1 MAGKKKSKVN
11 LPQREKRAA
20 FVPSTVDE
28 EARTIQIVWT
38 TGAEGERCEWDG
50 EIYLESLRVDDASVR
65 LDRLKNGAAVLDAHQ
80 SFELRNQIGVVEDAW
95 IENGE
100 GHATVRISSRP
111 ELDGLWNDIKS
122 GIIRNISVGYV
133 VYRYERL
140 VGENGEPDRLVAI
153 DWEPQEI
160 SFVPVPFDAGAQV
173 RGGVKPRTFT
183 ADVITRYKGNPDM
196 PRSIKQIRTALT
208 AARAAL
214 KKAREVEDEA
224 KINEAQL
231 QLEEIE
237 AELEAALDT
246 LDEGTGDGM
255 DGEDGDGMPNA
266 PPAGD
271 ETRGDE
277 EDESMQRGMKAERS
291 RIQQLRSMGERFKL
305 ENSVVDSMIT
315 RGVTVQAANLIALN
329 HLAERQANINPQA
342 GTVVANQTVDKMRSA
357 MQSAIL
363 HRAAPGKHKLEGDAQ
378 NYRGMNM
385 LDMARRSIEQ
395 AGGRT
400 EGMSR
405 HDIAKLSLNIGG
417 IHVQR
422 AAGMHSTSDFPLIL
436 GNTINRSL
444 RAAYEEVQQTWLPL
458 GRQANFADFRER
470 VSVALGEASRLEKV
484 KEGGEYKYGSLPEV
498 GSKIRAEKWGKIIAL
513 TWEAIINDDLNA
525 FDKIPTA
532 LANSARQ
539 TESDVIWDLFLK
551 DVKYSDNQNIFS
563 SQHANV
569 AGTAGPINVQT
580 LQAAR
585 TAMRTQKGLDG
596 KTFINVTP
604 RYLVVGP
611 SQELAA
617 YQYTS
622 TLYTPVN
629 NATINPVYNS
639 QLIVIVEPRITDDR
653 WYLVGDG
660 AETFEYGYLDGE
672 GGLVTDT
679 REGFEV
685 DGLEVKARLVFGAG
699 WVDYRS
705 VYRNAGAAA

>member
-65 LDRLKNGAAVLDAHQ
+65 LGRLKNGAAVLDAHQ

-140 VGENGEPDRLVAI
+140 IGENGEPDRLVAI

-183 ADVITRYKGNPDM
+183 ADVINRTKGKPKM
-196 PRSIKQIRTALT
+196 RKISQI
-208 AARAAL
+208 RAAL
-214 KKAREVEDEA
+214 AKARQAVVKAREVEDEA
-224 KINEAQL
+224 KIAEAVEE
-231 QLEEIE
+231 LEAIE
-237 AELEAALDT
+237 AELEEALDM
-246 LDEGTGDGM
+246 LDEGAGENLD
-255 DGEDGDGMPNA
+255 EDGNPIPADPAAEDPNRSS
-266 PPAGD
+266 
-271 ETRGDE
+271 EE
-277 EDESMQRGMKAERS
+277 EDETMQRGIKAERS
-291 RIQQLRSMGERFKL
+291 RIQQLRTMGERFKL
-305 ENSVVDSMIT
+305 DTKVVDSMIS
-315 RGVTVQAANLIALN
+315 RGVTAQQANLIALN

-342 GTVVANQTVDKMRSA
+342 GTVVANQTVDKMRAA

-363 HRAAPGKHKLEGDAQ
+363 HRAAPSKHKLEGEAQ

-385 LDMARRSIEQ
+385 LDMARRSIEL

-417 IHVQR
+417 IHTQR

-484 KEGGEYKYGSLPEV
+484 KEGGEYKYGTLPEV